1 MELLRGLG
9 GLRGR
14 HRPCVATIGAFD
26 GVHRGH
32 RVVIEQL
39 AQQSARCGLPS
50 TLVTFEPL
58 PREYLA
64 REHLA
69 PRQAPARLQSFRERY
84 EALRALGVKRL
95 LCLRF
100 DEALRQMS
108 AEHFARAVFVQGL
121 GVRSLVLGDDFR
133 FGRARE
139 GDAALMREV
148 GAREGFATLGTRTI
162 EHAGERISSSRVRGA
177 LRAGDFALAQA
188 LLGRPYTLSGR
199 VTHGRRLGREI
210 GFPTA
215 NIALRRLT
223 LPLAGVYAVAVRGAA
238 LAECEAIANVGRR
251 PSVAEGLRPNLEV
264 HLLAG
269 NPDLYGQRLQVRF
282 LRKLREEH
290 KFASIDALKTRIRH
304 DVQHAREWFAG
315 RAKDHRR

>member
-64 REHLA
+64 RECPA
-69 PRQAPARLQSFRERY
+69 PRQAPARLQSFRERC
-84 EALRALGVKRL
+84 EALRALGVERL

-121 GVRSLVLGDDFR
+121 GVRALVLGDDFR

-148 GAREGFATLGTRTI
+148 GAREGFTTLGTRTI
-162 EHAGERISSSRVRGA
+162 EHAGERISSSRVRAA
-177 LRAGDFALAQA
+177 LRAGDFALAQD

-199 VTHGRRLGREI
+199 VAHGRRLGREI

-215 NIALRRLT
+215 NIALRRLA

-264 HLLAG
+264 HVLAG
-269 NPDLYGQRLQVRF
+269 NPDLYGQRLHVRF
-282 LRKLREEH
+282 LRKLREEQ

-304 DVQHAREWFAG
+304 DVQDAREWFAE
-315 RAKDHRR
+315 RAKDR